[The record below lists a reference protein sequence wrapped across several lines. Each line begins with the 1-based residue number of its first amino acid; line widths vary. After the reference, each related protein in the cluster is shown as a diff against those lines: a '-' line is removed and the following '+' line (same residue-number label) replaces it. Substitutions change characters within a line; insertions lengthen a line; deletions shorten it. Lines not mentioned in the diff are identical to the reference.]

1 MKLRIFWAG
10 VGLCLALGG
19 GELASG
25 AAYYIND
32 EYVPGDDIY
41 TSARGNDGNP
51 GTAAL
56 PKATLGNVVGT
67 CNLQPG
73 DVVYIDT
80 GSYVSGAVIS
90 NTVVGAAG
98 NMVRFQ
104 GSTNLAKGGTLFTGG
119 ANLTVEG
126 TYVHVKDIRSIGN
139 MDGIYLNGA
148 QNCRFDGIHS
158 SAYSRYGFNM
168 QGATTKSNS
177 FFNCVNV
184 GNGQAIFGNTGVGT
198 RLENCVL
205 ISYNSFAVQLS
216 GRTIIANMQG
226 CILGGQQAFYGT
238 AYLPQAGMYNIFW
251 NLSIASDIEKV
262 IDLQQINTNWFG
274 NTVADPRFANAAA
287 LDFHLLSTTGYATN
301 GNAAVTNVSTVHS
314 PAIDFG
320 SRAST
325 AWTNELSPNGGRVNA
340 GVYGGTAEASKSR
353 TGSWTFALSFNDG
366 GSLMQT
372 GRLEWVASTNLA
384 GANVALEYTTNRWA
398 TTTLIATVPATNES
412 YTWVPVS
419 SHPSVLWRVRD
430 PVSGFASTNA
440 KAFSLRATTNAAF
453 TFYVNDAS
461 TNNDVYCTA
470 AGSATNSG
478 VSSNSPLADL
488 QALLAAYDL
497 EGGDTVVVDT
507 GTYILSNTVVVSR
520 FDSGAEGRP
529 VRIVGSPKG
538 TTFNRGSTL
547 ADVVDISGASYLE
560 IENLLL
566 TGGQYGIAGG
576 NSTDVTLRN
585 IEFVGNKRGVNL
597 SGAASRMVFERCLAA
612 NNTDYGYVDTS
623 TTSSSNQ
630 WNNGVIWG
638 STTLLHVRTNALS
651 VSNSILGQATS
662 LFTFQVAPGNYN
674 VVWGTGV
681 GLQYNTFTEL
691 QAAGRGWDRSVLANP
706 LFANAA
712 QGDFHVRSATG
723 RYDTNL
729 LGFVTTDTNYSAAI
743 DVGDPAIPVGDEPAP
758 NGGRLNAGLYGGTAQ
773 ASKSR
778 TNAWLQAMS
787 YLDGGTLDAQA
798 GATLRWTGG
807 GYPTN
812 STVSLWLSRDNGA
825 NWTNI
830 ASGLLAG
837 SGEYFFASTNIA
849 SSLFAM
855 WKVELEGADPAVV
868 SPSGSFAYKS
878 GAYVFY
884 VNDVYT
890 TNDVYCLGAGNDA
903 NLGVTPEAPMA
914 TLQKVIATYQLG
926 PGDRVYVD
934 TGSYLVTNAVTLTSL
949 DSGSSTNWI
958 EIVGS
963 TNRQAGGT
971 VFGQRAGQPASL
983 GFDFRQGASNI
994 VLRDIILTNVVRGV
1008 GISNSASLRLDGVE
1022 VRGATSRAFELGA
1035 GARGIELTHCVAYK
1049 GAGGAYLNGLSI
1061 TNIAIRN
1068 SLFWENSGFAVQS
1081 VGTVGL
1087 TLENSIL
1094 ASTRTN
1100 VALIGLASLAGVV
1113 SDYNNLHAGINTRV
1127 GSLGAVLADN
1137 VAAWQAMTGGQ
1148 DLHSI
1153 TGDPQMA
1160 DPDQYDYHLKTQQ
1173 TLGRRKPNGEWTS
1186 DPVSSPLLD
1195 AGNPASAAYTNEPM
1209 PNGGR
1214 INIGRF
1220 GGTAEASSAQT
1231 IPWLRTISFGDGG
1244 SVSNGV
1250 IALRWLAGGFSTE
1263 TADAHV
1269 SLDGGQTWGVPV
1281 ASGVPITNGVAT
1293 WVVSGGLPD
1302 TPAAMWRVTCVEN
1315 TNQWAES
1322 TTFFAVRKSPLNI
1335 YVATADT
1342 NDNIYATAPA
1352 AANNWMATATAPLDS
1367 LRSVFDRFDLEGGD
1381 QIWVDSG
1388 RYIDSDA
1395 IVVGM
1400 KNSGTTGNPVRVTG
1414 NTQQPYRGTV
1424 LARSAR
1430 TIGSSVFQI
1439 SQAGGI
1445 HLEALAISNAWTGIQ
1460 IDTTGKAVL
1469 ERIRVASCGTN
1480 AVQVGVA
1487 SAVDLNRSILE
1498 QNVAS
1503 GLHTFTGATVR
1514 VQHSFIRDNSK
1525 AGVFFRGGNVEVKN
1539 SILEAAGTGR
1549 FAYYLGG
1556 NGVLASD
1563 FNNVRVS
1570 AGAYVAGGDNRVSD
1584 RFLIDWQGSSA
1595 NDMSSFGYAANFAD
1609 EAGYDFHLQSEHG
1622 RFDPATAMWTNDAIT
1637 SKLIDLGDPL
1647 SSYANEP
1654 VPNGGRVNVGL
1665 YGNTSD
1671 ASKSSGSGSLV
1682 PLTMSDGGTIRGEAT
1697 LYWAFINLGGAT
1709 PVEVRF
1715 SWDGGDSWTN
1725 IATGLY
1731 ADDGLDGISWMTTNF
1746 PSTAMGVWE
1755 VRTTTNVPPII
1766 GRTETYFAI
1775 KNEPVAYYVND
1786 ARTNGDVYC
1795 EAAGS
1800 ALNTGLTPDSPL
1812 NSLATLLA
1820 RYKVEHGDMVYV
1832 DTGIYPR
1839 STPLVIAIPSLA
1851 ATNRLVIQGSTNELA
1866 GGTVF
1871 TNSGSSAVLE
1881 LDKCRFIDLRDL
1893 HLKGG
1898 RQGLLLTESSSN
1910 RAFQVRSTRA
1920 QVTAFEIGVQSDQ
1933 NEFIRCAALDFMR
1946 TGLHVRVSASQAMA
1960 PTTNHWRSGVISSF
1974 PATTNGLAVTTGT
1987 LVGVQSGLLTISNS
2001 VLVANG
2007 PEDVVFQARP
2017 GVIQGDYNAYSRV
2030 KGALL
2035 GRVDRSVAFGVQT
2048 LSFAHLNTWQDW
2060 NGSDSN
2066 SLEADPQF
2074 ADLAKGDLHLRSQ
2087 GGRWDWAVTNWVL
2100 DAVTSPL
2107 VDAGDPAAA
2116 PGLET
2121 NRLNI
2126 GIYGGTA
2133 YASRSPL
2140 AGADSISLLTLNVG
2154 GVVSNAVT
2162 LRWQARGGATNG
2174 TVSIWLSTN
2183 SGASEAGWQVIGTNM
2198 AAAGSYVWNTTTNLS
2213 TPAARWRVRHG
2224 QLPGVETAS
2233 QQDFLIHNEP
2243 LTYYVNDAFTTND
2256 LWCSQAGATNNTG
2269 LSPDSPLPTLQA
2281 VLDRYDLEPG
2291 DTVRVDTGDYTT
2303 PAVIGYL
2310 DSGTDAAPVVIE
2322 GSTNY
2327 PGVLLRSTGLSL
2339 AQARGV
2345 KVRHIRFQ
2353 PQTWPVAAA
2362 TIRQSEDITLE
2373 QVDILGGMDGI
2384 TVAQSSNVFLR
2395 HFLVAGAMTNGVG
2408 SYASFNTRLEHGTI
2422 WSNQMAQIVV
2432 RSTAETGAGAQ
2443 PDSYVTVSNCIL
2455 GAYGLRIPVYE
2466 QRGTLHANYNN
2477 LLLAN
2482 GALAAISY
2490 TNVSGF
2496 PREFD
2501 SVAQWSVETG
2511 MDRMSL
2517 SHEPQFANVGAG
2529 DFHLKTQALE
2539 GRWDPVVQAWT
2550 NDVTSSPLIDAGDPG
2565 AGFANEP
2572 APNGGRVNLGR
2583 YGNTVEASKTPTNG
2597 MLTLVGF
2604 NDGGRAAGTNVLLTW
2619 LARGSATTATVTIA
2633 YSADGGATWT
2643 NLVTGVNAS
2652 TGSWLWDST
2661 LVEQTVQGA
2670 LRIEGTDGSA
2680 DQSDR
2685 YFSVRNRPFLF
2696 FVNDSSRTNDVYC
2709 TAIGNNANSG
2719 LTNSA
2724 PMADL
2729 NALLTKYDL
2738 EGGDIVY
2745 IDTGDY
2751 RIQDPWRIT
2760 QADSAGTLATN
2771 PVVIQGSTNAFPSGT
2786 VLSRQGN
2793 SVGIQVDYAVGL
2805 QIRNMTI
2812 SNTVTAAVVI
2822 NKSLGVDAEWI
2833 AVGQAN
2839 TAFQLNGGS
2848 RLRVANCAA
2857 YDTVNGIAVGQFDRT
2872 IIGMVY
2878 PVIENNVLWNLTGY
2892 GVQVGGDH
2900 RATVRNTIMSVQ
2912 PGRYVYELATTA
2924 ELDADYN
2931 AIWLGNGGRVYRK
2944 TLPRQISPVPLI
2956 YDTVGSWAAASGQ
2969 DTHSLDSNPRMADP
2983 AALDFHL
2990 QSQGG
2995 RWDPLTKAWKVDAT
3009 NSPLI
3014 DAGWPGSPAWTN
3026 EPAPNSKRVNI
3037 GVFGG
3042 SREASKSPTN
3052 SALHLLTLNRGGV
3065 ASGQVNLNWT
3075 VSGVATGHTVRLSV
3089 SVDNGSSWTVVASN
3103 LAASLGGVIW
3113 NSPSLP
3119 QASSPLAL
3127 WRVASEQDTNVFAT
3141 SEFNFV
3147 LHNTPIAYYVNDNF
3161 TDGDV
3166 YCNAVGHGN
3175 NTGLSP
3181 NSPKRWISEILETYN
3196 LEPGD
3201 TVLVDTGVYAPS
3213 APTVIGDLDAGDAVQ
3228 DPRRQVTIQ
3237 GSTNTWYGGT
3247 LYFMSDPLLNAFEL
3261 IDTHGVRLQHLR
3273 VMGASNAVALQDSYY
3288 IAGDWLE
3295 ARDCHYGVWAA
3306 GSSNLVLTHCA
3317 FADNA
3322 GAGVG
3327 FRDGSMGSLFVG
3339 SSVMWSNRYGIELQQ
3354 GNAFASNSIFGML
3367 APGSFAYY
3375 MNSDRPQT
3383 ALHADYNSLFI
3394 GHPSG
3399 SIAGYQT
3406 GGGASVRTTTY
3417 DYVSTWTERTGL
3429 DPHSLTQDPLLV
3441 NPADGD
3447 YHLRSVQG
3455 RYQAGSGWVTTDIES
3470 SPLIDAGHPQS
3481 TAWLMEPSPNGRRLN
3496 IGMYGGTA
3504 EASKTPQA
3512 GKITCIFPSP
3522 GARVSD
3528 TTEIL
3533 WAVIGAA
3540 TNHTVTIEYSG
3551 DNGVSW
3557 ANIVSGWP
3565 ASIGSFAWD
3574 TTAFQRSARAWWRIS
3589 SDQDYGI
3596 ADSMGTFMLDN
3607 EGSIPYY
3614 VNDASTNGDVYCTA
3628 IGNDANDGLTPATP
3642 MASLQTL
3649 FNKNDLGPEDVVYV
3663 DAGTY
3668 TAGSPAIRITP
3679 RESGWSN
3686 RYVTIQGSTNP
3697 AARTV
3702 FKGSSR
3708 MDLGVFSFEYAE
3720 NVRLRDLTI
3729 RDASIGVVMNQSIGC
3744 KFERVRIENNQTL
3757 GVQLSK
3763 CQGIGFL
3770 QSVLWKNT
3778 SPTGGVALAL
3788 NEASVALENCTVWDH
3803 EIAVAIGQGT
3813 LTVTNSV
3820 LDARG
3825 PNGRI
3830 YRFAQNASAANGFR
3844 GDYNL
3849 YSFRNDNSLLA
3860 EQQTLTGG
3868 SDYYNTLPVWS
3879 TAVSS
3884 ETHSITLAPLFAN
3897 ETLGDFHPRS
3907 TQGRFTPSGW
3917 VMDGELSPLVD
3928 SGSPASTF
3936 TNEPLPN
3943 GERINIGAYGNTP
3956 QASMTQTNPPWVRVA
3971 SYNECGDTVTGD
3983 ALLYWLYGGL
3993 NSNELVSLE
4002 YTTDLWTWT
4011 TIVSNLPVGLRQYT
4025 WDVSDM
4031 PLAVAM
4037 TWRVVVQS
4045 NPTIVDASD
4054 CPVAIKTKN
4063 YKYYINDGS
4072 TNGDVYCTAPGM
4084 PWLSFGEIRG
4094 TNPTM
4099 PLDSIQT
4106 LLAHLPVGAGDEIYI
4121 DTGVYPVSST
4131 NAVTLKDSNMGTALL
4146 PLKIFGSTNRAA
4158 GGTWFKVDGTTNGL
4172 RIQNTRHIH
4181 LHNVRI
4187 SGAQNGLSI
4196 ENVDTVRIRGGVFN
4210 RNLANGILSVA
4221 SSGID
4226 IRNTELCDNGSY
4238 GYRGV
4243 GNKGSQALQN
4253 ATLWGNRRGAVENTL
4268 GTLVV
4273 SNSILAVSTNA
4284 PLYLENGEG
4293 TIAGN
4298 YNVFWNPAGGPIGT
4312 NVKNKV
4318 AYPFLSQWQVAGRD
4332 QYSLVIDP
4340 LLVNPAA
4347 TNYHLQSR
4355 AGYWNTGSWPTS
4367 TVTSWAIDAGDPN
4380 APEWTNEPTP
4390 NGNRLNIG
4398 AQGGTS
4404 YASKTDNSQPEL
4416 LAVSLRDGGVALESQ
4431 QLYWLYRGLSST
4443 NTVSIWY
4450 SPDNKGTWVNLT
4462 SAHPIGVPYNWYSQA
4477 EPTPEAWWK
4486 VVLDGN
4492 TNVVDA
4498 TGPFTHRTKALTYFV
4513 NDGSRTGDIYTGAIG
4528 APDNLGYVSN
4538 SPLPSIQAV
4547 LDGFQLSPGDEIKVD
4562 TGEYELDEPLFIS
4575 LLNRGSLSEPV
4586 KFTGSTNQMVGGSRL
4601 IPTTGMEDPAFLL
4614 HNAAYVDVSS
4624 FHLDG
4629 FQTGVSLLEN
4639 THHCRLIDLDIR
4651 GAAQAGVMMAQARF
4665 NHLERVLIREG
4676 QMDAI
4681 MAGQGDFTMNG
4692 CVIWSNQGSALL
4704 LGNGMQVGITNSVL
4718 EASGV
4723 GRYCYHSA
4731 TSATIQANYNNLLI
4745 RNGAEVAAIN
4755 NQVYPRIPQW
4765 TRASG
4770 QQDAYSLGVEPLF
4783 HDPASG
4789 DFHLRSK
4796 AGRYDPV
4803 AGQWTNDMSVPE
4815 LPDFSP
4821 LIDMGSA
4828 QSAWSNEPAPHGS
4841 RRNIGLYGNT
4851 PLASKSDTNAW
4862 VQVITASSGG
4872 LTYGIFN
4879 LTWGYGGTIT
4889 SGQTARLEYSF
4900 DNGLANWIL
4909 IAPNVPIGNRVH
4921 LWQSNEKLAG
4931 AERWRTSPAARWR
4944 ILVDGSTNTMDMTDN
4959 YFQLRNRPFTYYLND
4974 DSTINDVFT
4983 TNAPG
4988 NDANLGFYPEAPKR
5002 DLVSLLEIVD
5012 LEAGDQLYIDTGV
5025 YYLADTNRPVVW
5037 GTAQSGKAGEEVMI
5051 RGSWHSDGSW
5061 FVASNNFAPY
5071 GNNQGFFFM
5080 EANHVDMESVR
5091 FRGES
5096 IDFRGDGLKVRDV
5109 TLTNRLGRQVSLQL
5123 RGNSNQFENIQV
5135 DRGSLTLAG
5144 QGNRLERLLQRWGQ
5158 TTIVGTNAVLMN
5170 SVVYSTNAL
5179 STGVVVNALGAAVS
5193 NCTIVVPNGTAL
5205 SKSGLGTLHLGHS
5218 ILVAGGAHDA
5228 NCAIVWTGG
5237 NLLSDWNNFR
5247 TTGSAWIGS
5256 YKGKWEKLAYWQ
5268 AISGQD
5274 ANSVSFD
5281 PQFQNPGLG
5290 DFHLNSEVG
5299 RWSPI
5304 HGGFQ
5309 QDPLGN
5315 HSPLIDLGDPWV
5327 TSNNEPQPNGYR
5339 RNLGAYGNTAQAS
5352 KSRTNFWLTAL
5363 TANDGGV
5370 LKGTNIV
5377 LRWATSNNAPQTVR
5391 LDYSWNGGTTWS
5403 NIANGLPATDRAYV
5417 WDSTGFPDSFNGIW
5431 RVVAE
5436 DNSWGDT
5443 NDVPFALRNYPHEF
5457 YVNDADQ
5464 TDDVYTDASGNDAAD
5479 GLTPAT
5485 PKATLQAILNAYD
5498 LEGGDKVYID
5508 TGGYNSTNDIRII
5521 WSRSGNTNAPVVI
5534 QGNPYGAYTILSRTG
5549 NTNYPALVLDV
5560 KASHV
5565 ELRNLLVRGSDRGLL
5580 LESNR
5585 QATVDGTVVAEVNKG
5600 IVVDGA
5606 QGTAIRRSALWKNA
5620 VGVQLLNTRTTL
5632 LENLTFSLPTEAGIQ
5647 MANTAVDTLQ
5657 NNIFI
5662 PQENA
5667 QAYAVGSATTLLS
5680 NAQMDYNLYDFSN
5693 PGAGFYAGAST
5704 NLRLWQLSMN
5714 RDFRSALTNH
5724 GLAEVDYPGDL
5735 HPLSEYGR
5743 WVSSPTGGDWEVDGP
5758 GSTSWAV
5765 DHGNPNSDWDQELGD
5780 NGERINIG
5788 MYGNTAQASQ
5798 GSTNRNVDLRTLDGE
5813 VSRINI
5819 GDRWPL
5825 VWSSHLVDD
5834 GVMVLVQFNG
5844 GATNELGQRVWTTL
5858 TNVSANREYFVWQ
5871 VDITHQTAGGLWRVI
5886 ATNEPGLVDTST
5898 HPFEVSSPKIGFRGR
5913 PYRKYGLVRF
5923 DWEGGIPG
5931 INYIIEYS
5939 DDFGKTWQV
5948 WEAKYNGPAPINMS
5962 QFSIPIPQAWYTFED
5977 RTSYQQRQRWYR
5989 IGRVSVPKE

>member
-19 GELASG
+19 GGTASG
-25 AAYYIND
+25 AEYYIND

-80 GSYVSGAVIS
+80 GTYAPAVIS
-90 NTVVGAAG
+90 NTVVGTVG
-98 NMVRFQ
+98 NPIVFQ
-104 GSTNLAKGGTLFTGG
+104 GSTNYVANGATFTGG
-119 ANLTVEG
+119 GINLAVRG
-126 TYVHVKDIRSIGN
+126 RYLHLQDIRAVNGTEGIQLYGASFCTLERAWAASNSMRQFNIDSSSSNLFRSCVGVGSFPFRAVGTGPGNRVENSVLYAPGATVFSIYETTFSNIVNCIIVGETVFHLVGYVSTN
-139 MDGIYLNGA
+139 LENNIFGGIGLITPGA
-148 QNCRFDGIHS
+148 Q
-158 SAYSRYGFNM
+158 
-168 QGATTKSNS
+168 TLNS
-177 FFNCVNV
+177 
-184 GNGQAIFGNTGVGT
+184 
-198 RLENCVL
+198 LL
-205 ISYNSFAVQLS
+205 
-216 GRTIIANMQG
+216 
-226 CILGGQQAFYGT
+226 
-238 AYLPQAGMYNIFW
+238 GMYPGW
-251 NLSIASDIEKV
+251 KK
-262 IDLQQINTNWFG
+262 
-274 NTVADPRFANAAA
+274 NTVADPLFANTAN
-287 LDFHLLSTTGYATN
+287 LDFHLLSPAGYVSN
-301 GNAAVTNVSTVHS
+301 GVWVTNAAVGYS

-320 SRAST
+320 TRTST
-325 AWTNELSPNGGRVNA
+325 AWTNEPAPNGGRVNV
-340 GVYGGTAEASKSR
+340 GLYGGTAEASKSR
-353 TGSWTFALSFNDG
+353 SGPWVFALSFNDG
-366 GSLMQT
+366 GNLIQT
-372 GRLEWVASTNLA
+372 GRLEWVASTNLT

-398 TTTLIATVPATNES
+398 TTSTIATVPATNES
-412 YTWVPVS
+412 YTWVPAS

-430 PVSGFASTNA
+430 PISGFASTNA
-440 KAFSLRATTNAAF
+440 KAFSLRATTNATF

-470 AGSATNSG
+470 AGSTMNSG

-488 QALLAAYDL
+488 QALLTAYDL

-507 GTYILSNTVVVSR
+507 GTYILSNTVRVSQ

-529 VRIVGSPKG
+529 VRIMGSPKG
-538 TTFNRGSTL
+538 VTFNRGSTS
-547 ADVVDISGASYLE
+547 ADVLDISGASYLE
-560 IENLLL
+560 IENLRLM
-566 TGGQYGIAGG
+566 GGASGIAGG
-576 NSTDVTLRN
+576 GSTAVTLRN
-585 IEFVGNKRGVNL
+585 MQFVDNRRGINL
-597 SGAASRMVFERCLAA
+597 LGASVRTVFERCLAA
-612 NNTDYGYVDTS
+612 NNTDYGYYDIS
-623 TTSSSNQ
+623 AASSSNQ

-651 VSNSILGQATS
+651 VSNSILGQATA
-662 LFTFQVAPGNYN
+662 LFAFQVPPGNYN
-674 VVWGTGV
+674 VVWATGV

-691 QAAGRGWDRSVLANP
+691 QSAGLGWDRSVFANP

-712 QGDFHVRSATG
+712 QGDFHVRSTTG

-729 LGFVTTDTNYSAAI
+729 LGFVSTDTNYSAAI
-743 DVGDPAIPVGDEPAP
+743 DVGDPAAAVGDEPSP

-830 ASGLLAG
+830 ASGVLAS

-855 WKVELEGADPAVV
+855 WKVELEGADPAVT

-926 PGDRVYVD
+926 PGDRIYID
-934 TGSYLVTNAVTLTSL
+934 TGSYVDPNTVTLTSL
-949 DSGSSTNWI
+949 DSGSSSNWI

-971 VFGQRAGQPASL
+971 VFGQRSGQPASL
-983 GFDFRQGASNI
+983 RFDFRAGASNI
-994 VLRDIILTNVVRGV
+994 IMRDIILTNVVRGV

-1049 GAGGAYLNGLSI
+1049 GAGGVYLNGLSI

-1087 TLENSIL
+1087 TVENSIL

-1153 TGDPQMA
+1153 PGDPQMA

-1231 IPWLRTISFGDGG
+1231 IPWIRTVSFGDGG

-1263 TADAHV
+1263 TADVHV

-1469 ERIRVASCGTN
+1469 ERVRVVACGTN
-1480 AVQVGVA
+1480 AVQVGA
-1487 SAVDLNRSILE
+1487 AATMELNRSILE
-1498 QNVAS
+1498 QSLAS
-1503 GLHTFTGATVR
+1503 GLHTFTGATVQVR
-1514 VQHSFIRDNSK
+1514 HSFIRNNNK
-1525 AGVFFRGGNVEVKN
+1525 AGLFFRGGNVEVKN
-1539 SILEAAGTGR
+1539 SILESAGTGG
-1549 FAYYLGG
+1549 FAYYLTGSG
-1556 NGVLASD
+1556 TLVSDYNNIRASE
-1563 FNNVRVS
+1563 
-1570 AGAYVAGGDNRVSD
+1570 GAYVAGGDNRVSD
-1584 RFLIDWQGSSA
+1584 RFLIDWQRSSA
-1595 NDMSSFGYAANFAD
+1595 RDMSSFGYAANFAD

-1637 SKLIDLGDPL
+1637 SKLIDLGDPVAP
-1647 SSYANEP
+1647 YANEP
-1654 VPNGGRVNVGL
+1654 APNGGRVNVGL

-1820 RYKVEHGDMVYV
+1820 RYKVEHGDIVYV

-2107 VDAGDPAAA
+2107 VDAGDPTAA

-2126 GIYGGTA
+2126 GIYGGTKF
-2133 YASRSPL
+2133 ASRSPL
-2140 AGADSISLLTLNVG
+2140 AGADSFSLLTLNAG
-2154 GVVSNAVT
+2154 GVVSNTVT

-2174 TVSIWLSTN
+2174 DVTIWLSTN
-2183 SGASEAGWQVIGTNM
+2183 SGASEAGWQVIGTTS

-2213 TPAARWRVRHG
+2213 TPTARWRVRHF
-2224 QLPGVETAS
+2224 QISGVETAS

-2243 LTYYVNDAFTTND
+2243 LTYYVNDASTNND
-2256 LWCSQAGATNNTG
+2256 LWCSQAGSITNTG
-2269 LSPDSPLPTLQA
+2269 LSTNSPLPMLA
-2281 VLDRYDLEPG
+2281 DVLDRYDLEPG
-2291 DTVRVDTGDYTT
+2291 DTVRLDTGEYTA
-2303 PAVIGYL
+2303 PAEIGYL
-2310 DSGTDAAPVVIE
+2310 DSGTDVDPVVIE
-2322 GSTNY
+2322 GSTQY
-2327 PGVLLRSTGLSL
+2327 PGVLLRGAGLSL
-2339 AQARGV
+2339 NQARGV
-2345 KVRHIRFQ
+2345 EVRHIRLQ
-2353 PQTWPVAAA
+2353 PHSWPLAAA
-2362 TIRQSEDITLE
+2362 LIRQSEDIRLE
-2373 QVDILGGMDGI
+2373 HVDIYGGMDG
-2384 TVAQSSNVFLR
+2384 VAISQSSNVHLR
-2395 HFLVAGAMTNGVG
+2395 HFLVTSALTNGVA

-2422 WSNQMAQIVV
+2422 WSNKIAQITV
-2432 RSTAETGAGAQ
+2432 RSSLPSGTGPQ
-2443 PDSYVTVSNCIL
+2443 PDSYVSVSNCIL
-2455 GAYGLRIPVYE
+2455 GSYGLRIPVYE
-2466 QRGTLHANYNN
+2466 QYGTVHANYNN
-2477 LLLAN
+2477 LFLAG

-2490 TNVSGF
+2490 TNERGF

-2501 SVAQWSVETG
+2501 SVAKWSVETG

-2517 SHEPQFANVGAG
+2517 SHEPQFANVAAG
-2529 DFHLKTQALE
+2529 DFHLKTQALA

-2597 MLTLVGF
+2597 LLTLVGF
-2604 NDGGRAAGTNVLLTW
+2604 NDGGRATGTNVVLTW
-2619 LARGSATTATVTIA
+2619 LARGSATTATITIA

-2643 NLVTGVNAS
+2643 NLVTGVDAA
-2652 TGSWLWDST
+2652 TGFWIWDST

-2670 LRIEGTDGSA
+2670 LRIEGTDGSVGQN
-2680 DQSDR
+2680 DQ
-2685 YFSVRNRPFLF
+2685 YFSVRNRPFFF
-2696 FVNDSSRTNDVYC
+2696 FVNDGSRTNDVYC

-2719 LTNSA
+2719 LTSSE

-2729 NALLTKYDL
+2729 NALLAKYDL

-2751 RIQDPWRIT
+2751 RILDPWRIT
-2760 QADSAGTLATN
+2760 QADSAGTLETN
-2771 PVVIQGSTNAFPSGT
+2771 PVVIQGSTNVFPSGT
-2786 VLSRQGN
+2786 VLSRSRN
-2793 SVGIQVDYAVGL
+2793 PIGIQVDYAIGL
-2805 QIRNMTI
+2805 QIRNITV
-2812 SNTVTAAVVI
+2812 SNTLGTAMVI
-2822 NKSLGVDAEWI
+2822 NRSLGVDAEWI
-2833 AVGQAN
+2833 AVGQAT
-2839 TAFQLNGGS
+2839 TAFQLIAGS
-2848 RLRVANCAA
+2848 QLRVANCAV
-2857 YDTVNGIAVGQFDRT
+2857 YDAVNGIEMGT
-2872 IIGMVY
+2872 IDKTISEPIFPM
-2878 PVIENNVLWNLTGY
+2878 IENNVLWNLAGY
-2892 GVQVGGDH
+2892 GVRVGNGY
-2900 RATVRNTIMSVQ
+2900 RGTVRNNIMSVQ
-2912 PGRYVYELATTA
+2912 PGKYVYELAALA
-2924 ELDADYN
+2924 ELTADYN
-2931 AIWLGNGGRVYRK
+2931 AIWLGDGGRVYRK
-2944 TLPRQISPVPLI
+2944 SMSANESPVPII
-2956 YDTVGSWAAASGQ
+2956 YETVGSWAAASGQ
-2969 DTHSLDSNPRMADP
+2969 DTHSIDSNPRLADP

-3014 DAGWPGSPAWTN
+3014 DAGWPGTLSWTN
-3026 EPAPNSKRVNI
+3026 EPTPNGKRVNI

-3065 ASGQVNLNWT
+3065 ASGQVNLNWLA
-3075 VSGVATGHTVRLSV
+3075 SGATTGHTLRLSV

-3113 NSPSLP
+3113 NSASLP

-3127 WRVASEQDTNVFAT
+3127 WRVASEQETVSAT
-3141 SEFNFV
+3141 SELNFV
-3147 LHNTPIAYYVNDNF
+3147 LHNSPIAYYVNDDISDF
-3161 TDGDV
+3161 GDV
-3166 YCNAVGHGN
+3166 YCTAAGHAD

-3181 NSPKRWISEILETYN
+3181 DSPKRWISEILETYN

-3201 TVLVDTGVYAPS
+3201 IMYVDTGVYAPS
-3213 APTVIGDLDAGDAVQ
+3213 EPTIIGDLDAGEPTQ
-3228 DPRRQVTIQ
+3228 DPGRQVTIK
-3237 GSTNTWYGGT
+3237 GSTNAWYGGT
-3247 LYFMSDPLLNAFEL
+3247 LYFISDPSLSAFEMV
-3261 IDTHGVRLQHLR
+3261 DTYGVRLQHLR
-3273 VMGASNAVALQDSYY
+3273 VTGASNAVAIKGSYY

-3295 ARDCHYGVWAA
+3295 ARDCRYGLWAS
-3306 GSSNLVLTHCA
+3306 GSSNLVVTHCT
-3317 FADNA
+3317 FAGNT

-3327 FRDGSMGSLFVG
+3327 FNAGGMGTLHVG
-3339 SSVMWSNRYGIELQQ
+3339 NSVLWSNRYGIELQQ
-3354 GNAFASNSIFGML
+3354 GYAFASNSIFGMV
-3367 APGSFAYY
+3367 APESFAYY
-3375 MNSDRPQT
+3375 MRADQPLTAFQT
-3383 ALHADYNSLFI
+3383 DYNNLFV

-3399 SIAGYQT
+3399 AIAGYQT
-3406 GGGASVRTTTY
+3406 GGGSSARTTTY
-3417 DYVSTWTERTGL
+3417 GYVSTWTERTGL

-3533 WAVIGAA
+3533 WSVIGAA

-3557 ANIVSGWP
+3557 TNVTAGWP
-3565 ASIGSFAWD
+3565 ASTGSFAWN
-3574 TTAFQRSARAWWRIS
+3574 TASFQRSARAWWRIS
-3589 SDQDYGI
+3589 SDQNLSI

-3642 MASLQTL
+3642 MASLQAIL
-3649 FNKNDLGPEDVVYV
+3649 DNNNLAPEDIVYV
-3663 DAGTY
+3663 DTGTY
-3668 TAGSPAIRITP
+3668 IAGAPAIQITP
-3679 RESGWSN
+3679 RNSGWSN
-3686 RYVTIQGSTNP
+3686 LYVTIQGSTNP
-3697 AARTV
+3697 AAPTI

-3708 MDLGVFSFEYAE
+3708 WDLGVFSFDYAE

-3744 KFERVRIENNQTL
+3744 TFERVRIENNQTI
-3757 GVQLSK
+3757 GVQLSQ
-3763 CQGIGFL
+3763 CQNIGFL

-3778 SPTGGVALAL
+3778 SPAGGEALVL
-3788 NEASVALENCTVWDH
+3788 NSASVVIENCTIWNHVT
-3803 EIAVAIGQGT
+3803 AVAINQGT
-3813 LTVTNSV
+3813 LRVTNSA

-3825 PNGRI
+3825 ANGRI
-3830 YRFAQNASAANGFR
+3830 FRFSSSASAATEFR

-3868 SDYYNTLPVWS
+3868 SDYYNTLPIWS
-3879 TAVSS
+3879 AAVSS
-3884 ETHSITLAPLFAN
+3884 ETHSITLPPLFAN

-3917 VMDGELSPLVD
+3917 VQDGELSPLID
-3928 SGSPASTF
+3928 AGHSAATF
-3936 TNEPLPN
+3936 ANEPLPN
-3943 GERINIGAYGNTP
+3943 GERINIGAYGNTL

-3971 SYNECGDTVTGD
+3971 SYNECSDTVTGD

-3993 NSNELVSLE
+3993 PSNELVRLE
-4002 YTTDLWTWT
+4002 YTTDFWNWT
-4011 TIVSNLPVGLRQYT
+4011 IIASNLHVGVRQYS

-4072 TNGDVYCTAPGM
+4072 TNGDVYCTAPGAG
-4084 PWLSFGEIRG
+4084 WDSFGAIRG
-4094 TNPTM
+4094 TNPAV

-4106 LLAHLPVGAGDEIYI
+4106 LLEHLPVGAGDEIFI
-4121 DTGVYPVSST
+4121 DTGVYSVSRT
-4131 NAVTLKDSNMGTALL
+4131 NAITLNDRNMGSTAL
-4146 PLKIFGSTNRAA
+4146 PLKIYGSPNRAA

-4181 LHNVRI
+4181 LHDLRV
-4187 SGAQNGLSI
+4187 SGAQNGLLI
-4196 ENVDTVRIRGGVFN
+4196 ENVDTIRIQGGTFN
-4210 RNLANGILSVA
+4210 RNLANGILSVS
-4221 SSGID
+4221 SSGVD
-4226 IRNTELCDNGSY
+4226 IRNTELCDNGSF
-4238 GYRGV
+4238 GYRSV
-4243 GNKGSQALQN
+4243 GSKGSQTLQN
-4253 ATLWGNRRGAVENTL
+4253 STLWGNRLGAADNGQ
-4268 GTLVV
+4268 GTLMV
-4273 SNSILAVSTNA
+4273 SNSILAVST
-4284 PLYLENGEG
+4284 PVSIYQENGVG
-4293 TIAGN
+4293 IIAGN
-4298 YNVFWNPAGGPIGT
+4298 YNLFWNQAGGPISE
-4312 NVKNKV
+4312 NIKDRV
-4318 AYPFLSQWQVAGRD
+4318 AYSYLSQWQAGGRD
-4332 QYSLVIDP
+4332 LYSVVIDP
-4340 LLVNPAA
+4340 LLVNPIA
-4347 TNYHLQSR
+4347 TNYHLRSR
-4355 AGYWNTGSWPTS
+4355 EGYWNNGGWLAATN
-4367 TVTSWAIDAGDPN
+4367 TSWAIDAGDP
-4380 APEWTNEPTP
+4380 ATPEWTNEPLP
-4390 NGNRLNIG
+4390 NANRINLG
-4398 AQGGTS
+4398 AQGGTP
-4404 YASKTDNSQPEL
+4404 YASKTDNSTPEL
-4416 LAVSLRDGGVALESQ
+4416 LAVSLRDGGVALEVQ
-4431 QLYWLYRGLSST
+4431 QLYWLFRGLSPT

-4450 SPDNKGTWVNLT
+4450 SPDNRGTWTNLT
-4462 SAHPIGVPYNWYSQA
+4462 SAHPINEPYNWYSQA

-4492 TNVVDA
+4492 TNVVDE
-4498 TGPFTHRTKALTYFV
+4498 TGPFTHRTRALTYYV
-4513 NDGSRTGDIYTGAIG
+4513 NDDDRTGDIYTGAIG
-4528 APDNLGYVSN
+4528 ATTNLGYVSN
-4538 SPLPSIQAV
+4538 SPLSSIQAV
-4547 LDGFQLSPGDEIKVD
+4547 LDRFQLSPGDEIKVD
-4562 TGEYELDEPLFIS
+4562 TGEYTLDGSIFIS
-4575 LLNRGSLSEPV
+4575 LLNKGNSSSGGAV
-4586 KFTGSTNQMVGGSRL
+4586 KFTGSTNVVHGGSRL
-4601 IPTTGMEDPAFLL
+4601 VPAAGMDNPAFLFY
-4614 HNAAYVDVSS
+4614 NAAYVNLSS

-4629 FQTGVSLLEN
+4629 FKTGVALQES
-4639 THHCRLIDLDIR
+4639 TRQCRLIDLDIR
-4651 GAAQAGVMMAQARF
+4651 GAIDAGVVMDRTTDTY
-4665 NHLERVLIREG
+4665 LERVLIREG
-4676 QMDAI
+4676 QTNAI
-4681 MAGQGDFTMNG
+4681 VAGSGNFTMNG
-4692 CVIWSNQGSALL
+4692 CVIWSNQGSALFL
-4704 LGNGMQVGITNSVL
+4704 SSGVQMGITNSVL

-4723 GRYCYHSA
+4723 GRYCYHSYTTA
-4731 TSATIQANYNNLLI
+4731 VIQANYNNLLI
-4745 RNGAEVAAIN
+4745 RNGAEVASIN
-4755 NQVYPRIPQW
+4755 NQSYPRNPQW
-4765 TRASG
+4765 TRATA
-4770 QQDAYSLGVEPLF
+4770 QDTYSLSVDPLF
-4783 HDPASG
+4783 YDPANG

-4821 LIDMGSA
+4821 LIDMGSSR
-4828 QSAWSNEPAPHGS
+4828 SAWSNEPTPHGS

-4851 PLASKSDTNAW
+4851 TQASKSDTNAW
-4862 VQVITASSGG
+4862 VQVITASGGG
-4872 LTYGIFN
+4872 LTYGTFN
-4879 LTWGYGGTIT
+4879 LAWGYGGNIS

-4900 DNGLANWIL
+4900 DNGLANWDL
-4909 IAPNVPIGNRVH
+4909 IAEVPIGNGSYPWVST
-4921 LWQSNEKLAG
+4921 LKQVGTEVWM
-4931 AERWRTSPAARWR
+4931 TSPAARWR
-4944 ILVDGSTNTMDMTDN
+4944 LLVNSSTNVMDMTDN

-4974 DSTINDVFT
+4974 DSTVNDVFT

-4988 NDANLGFYPEAPKR
+4988 NDANLGFYPAAPKR
-5002 DLVSLLEIVD
+5002 DLISLLEIVD
-5012 LEAGDQLYIDTGV
+5012 LEAGDQVYIDTGI

-5051 RGSWHSDGSW
+5051 RGSWHPDGSW
-5061 FVASNNFAPY
+5061 FVATNNFVPY

-5080 EANHVDMESVR
+5080 EANHVDMESVH

-5096 IDFRGDGLKVRDV
+5096 IDFRGDGLKIRGV
-5109 TLTNRLGRQVSLQL
+5109 TLTNRPGKQVSMQL
-5123 RGNSNQFENIQV
+5123 RGNSNRFEDIQV

-5144 QGNRLERLLQRWGQ
+5144 QGNRLERLRQRWGQ

-5179 STGVVVNALGAAVS
+5179 STGVEVSALGAAVS

-5205 SKSGLGTLHLGHS
+5205 SKRGLGTLHLGHS
-5218 ILVAGGAHDA
+5218 ILVAGGVHDA
-5228 NCAIVWTGG
+5228 NCALVWEGG
-5237 NLLSDWNNFR
+5237 NLISDWNNFR

-5534 QGNPYGAYTILSRTG
+5534 QGNPFGAYTILSRTG

-5743 WVSSPTGGDWEVDGP
+5743 WASSPTGGDWEVDGP

-5798 GSTNRNVDLRTLDGE
+5798 GSTNRNVDIRTLDGE

-5989 IGRVSVPKE
+5989 IGRAED